1 MMESTSAKGLPDL
14 DDYFRKL
21 LEIKA
26 FCDFAFRPKN
36 GYFSLTMSSL
46 RYKIGFSYF
55 LLVCVTLASSVV
67 ALYNFLEIQ
76 SSVGQMMRENYQ
88 GVLAAQQMSKAL
100 GQQQQVQEASI
111 YVSVPVPNVGQQ
123 VETSW
128 KDELNS
134 ARSVFARNRDDFIL
148 SYRTA
153 TESVLVAPK
162 SPVLDSIF
170 VAYTSYLGKSDTLFK
185 ILEIRSRR
193 STARSFYER
202 TLKPLVQTLSGQCSR
217 FLQFNQT
224 AVASADTRAREASNN
239 AAFTVLFTSIF
250 AIVLILFASVQI
262 TRTIIRPAE
271 KLTEAARRIGQG
283 QLNQKIDITTND
295 EIGELGIEFNKMTE
309 RLRSYEE
316 MNVSQL
322 IGEKK
327 KSEAIVASIPD
338 PVIMSDQ
345 GNHVLLM
352 NQAALR
358 LLQVHGTDWQGKPI
372 GEIVSD
378 ERWLALMG
386 GSGEADELS
395 TQETILSIQ
404 QQGQQPLYFRPRQT
418 TIIDES
424 KNVLGVVTLLQ
435 DVTRFKNLDRMKSE
449 FIATVSHEL
458 RTPLTSINMAIDIL
472 SQDVLGKM
480 NDPQRDM
487 LATAKDDCERLTKLV
502 KELLDMSRLES
513 GKYELRS
520 EQINLRLVVDEAL
533 KPLRLQFREKGIH
546 LETDIPE
553 ATPEVPGDRQQLSW
567 VIANLVSNA
576 LRYTP
581 TDGTVTIHSDLLED
595 SVRVAVK
602 DSGRGIPP
610 DAVEV
615 IFDKFVQIKRS
626 TDSTPGSVGLGLAIA
641 KEVVEAHGGKIW
653 VESSMGQGSTFYFTI
668 PRSERSS

>member
-1 MMESTSAKGLPDL
+1 
-14 DDYFRKL
+14 
-21 LEIKA
+21 
-26 FCDFAFRPKN
+26 
-36 GYFSLTMSSL
+36 MSSL

-100 GQQQQVQEASI
+100 NQQQQAQEASI
-111 YVSVPVPNVGQQ
+111 YVSVPIVSVSLEGEPAQ
-123 VETSW
+123 TSW
-128 KDELNS
+128 KDELTT
-134 ARSVFARNRDDFIL
+134 ARSVFAKNRDDFIL

-170 VAYTSYLGKSDTLFK
+170 FAYTTYLANSDSLFK
-185 ILEIRSRR
+185 ILETRSRR
-193 STARSFYER
+193 GAARSYYER
-202 TLKPLVQTLSGQCSR
+202 TLKPLVQTLAGECLR

-224 AVASADTRAREASNN
+224 AVASADKRAREASNN
-239 AAFTVLFTSIF
+239 AAITVLFTSIF

-262 TRTIIRPAE
+262 SRTIIRPAE

-283 QLNQKIDITTND
+283 QLNHKIDITTND

-338 PVIMSDQ
+338 PVIMADQ
-345 GNHVLLM
+345 GNNVLLM
-352 NQAALR
+352 NQAAVR
-358 LLQVHGTDWQGKPI
+358 LLQVHGTDWQGKPL
-372 GEIVSD
+372 GEVVTD
-378 ERWLALMG
+378 ERWLDLLSGGG
-386 GSGEADELS
+386 GSDETS
-395 TQETILSIQ
+395 KQETILSIQ
-404 QQGQQPLYFRPRQT
+404 RSGQQVLYFRPRQT

-424 KNVLGVVTLLQ
+424 KNILGVVTLLQ

-472 SQDVLGKM
+472 SQDVLGKL

-513 GKYELRS
+513 GKYELKS
-520 EQINLRLVVDEAL
+520 EQINLRTVVEEAL

-546 LETDIPE
+546 LETDIS
-553 ATPEVPGDRQQLSW
+553 AVTPEVPGDQQQLSW

-581 TDGTVTIHSDLLED
+581 ADGTVTIHSDLLDD
-595 SVRVAVK
+595 SVRIAVT

-615 IFDKFVQIKRS
+615 IFDKFVQIKQS
-626 TDSTPGSVGLGLAIA
+626 TDATPGSVGLGLAIA

-653 VESSMGQGSTFYFTI
+653 VESIPGQGAIFFFTLTKNK
-668 PRSERSS
+668 